1 VISTL
6 TPMGQRLL
14 QRRLTH
20 TSTRIRE
27 LEEELR
33 IVEDQKS
40 QLVDD
45 ADELSLRALVSET
58 PAAEFEY
65 RQAKKHADVLVK
77 RSVELREEILDLN
90 KRMNELLDR
99 MNGATQ

>member
-1 VISTL
+1 
-6 TPMGQRLL
+6 MGQRLL
-14 QRRLTH
+14 QRRLAQ
-20 TSTRIRE
+20 TSARIRE

-58 PAAEFEY
+58 PAAEYEY
-65 RQAKKHADVLVK
+65 RQAKKHADVLVMRHLDMK
-77 RSVELREEILDLN
+77 NELAELHQRVND
-90 KRMNELLDR
+90 LLDR
-99 MNGATQ
+99 MNGASA

>member
-1 VISTL
+1 
-6 TPMGQRLL
+6 MGQRLL

-20 TSTRIRE
+20 TSSRIRE
-27 LEEELR
+27 LEKELR

-65 RQAKKHADVLVK
+65 HQAKKHADVLVK
-77 RSVELREEILDLN
+77 RCQELKDEIADLN
-90 KRMNELLDR
+90 QRMNVLLDR
-99 MNGATQ
+99 MNGANQ